1 MPHLSVREAAKLAG
15 KDRST
20 ILRAIDHGRLSATRD
35 EHSRFRIDPAELE
48 RAFGQLYAPAVRT
61 AGETDALPHPAPAD
75 LPRTATLEREVELLR
90 EMLSM
95 HERERQGWE
104 EERAFLRNLVETQ
117 AAQVKLLTDQREQ
130 APRSGF
136 WQRMLGR
143 A

>member
-20 ILRAIDHGRLSATRD
+20 ILRAINHGRLSATRD

-48 RAFGQLYAPAVRT
+48 RAFGQLNTPAVRT
-61 AGETDALPHPAPAD
+61 AGESDAMPQPAPPETA
-75 LPRTATLEREVELLR
+75 RTATLEREVELLR

-95 HERERQGWE
+95 HERERHGWE
-104 EERAFLRNLVETQ
+104 EERTFLRNLVEAQ
-117 AAQVKLLTDQREQ
+117 AAQMKLLTDQRT
-130 APRSGF
+130 APARAGF
-136 WQRMLGR
+136 WQRMLRR